1 MKYLEKLSNTHLLL
15 VNQLKDIELQNKSI
29 NVDIQLTELTKL
41 FTKYK
46 KTFIPLTSLIVDKG
60 LNKNYGQYGKLR
72 Y

>member
-1 MKYLEKLSNTHLLL
+1 MKYLEKLSSTHLLL
-15 VNQLKDIELQNKSI
+15 VNQRKDIELQNKSI
-29 NVDIQLTELTKL
+29 NVDIQLTELAKL

-46 KTFIPLTSLIVDKG
+46 ETFIQLTSLIVDKG

>member
-1 MKYLEKLSNTHLLL
+1 MKYLEKLSSTHLLL
-15 VNQLKDIELQNKSI
+15 VNQRKDIELQNKSI

-46 KTFIPLTSLIVDKG
+46 ETFIQLTSLIVDKG

>member
-1 MKYLEKLSNTHLLL
+1 MKYLEKLSSTHLLL
-15 VNQLKDIELQNKSI
+15 VNQRKDIELQNKSI
-29 NVDIQLTELTKL
+29 NVDVQLTELAKL

-46 KTFIPLTSLIVDKG
+46 ETFIQLTSLIVDKG